1 MEVANILI
9 SRIANLH
16 DGEVELPE
24 VAEYLSSAIETQSSY
39 VRDIKASK
47 LSREKIAGEV
57 NKLLQLKAQYREATG
72 SDYRS
77 SVRRSVRMKFYTSSV
92 PAEVVIATEPF
103 QLTDPPLEVYYFTA
117 FITEN
122 IYLSLVGVADF
133 AKKKVIEDRIKV
145 TCRDTTFFT
154 NFIQHTNDGYFF
166 LIFKC
171 NKILLSIGNDI
182 VNCFKLRNKCYYV

>member
-16 DGEVELPE
+16 VGEVKLPVE
-24 VAEYLSSAIETQSSY
+24 AETLSSAIETQSSH

-47 LSREKIAGEV
+47 LGREKIAEEV

-77 SVRRSVRMKFYTSSV
+77 SVRRSARMQFYTCNA
-92 PAEVVIATEPF
+92 PAEVAVATEPF
-103 QLTDPPLEVYYFTA
+103 QLTDPPLEAVYFTA

-133 AKKKVIEDRIKV
+133 ANKTKVTVDRIKV
-145 TCRDTTFFT
+145 ASKYKMFSITISFTTS
-154 NFIQHTNDGYFF
+154 D
-166 LIFKC
+166 
-171 NKILLSIGNDI
+171 
-182 VNCFKLRNKCYYV
+182 V